1 MYNQSFQVLHQFVL
15 YSSFREYFLDT
26 FLLVHLLVVKLHQGE
41 SVLDEF
47 QLVSEL
53 NQLLSRQSGQHRL
66 HLQQKQISPDSIES
80 CYVKTMCQYV
90 YISTAAVMFWNETLI
105 VPSTRCLGTESPAP
119 RGARDP
125 ETHQTASHSER
136 PPSSL
141 NQTLLS
147 LLSAAPRAPSPPS
160 TPKGGREAKS

>member
-1 MYNQSFQVLHQFVL
+1 
-15 YSSFREYFLDT
+15 
-26 FLLVHLLVVKLHQGE
+26 
-41 SVLDEF
+41 
-47 QLVSEL
+47 
-53 NQLLSRQSGQHRL
+53 
-66 HLQQKQISPDSIES
+66 
-80 CYVKTMCQYV
+80 MCQYV
-90 YISTAAVMFWNETLI
+90 YISTAAVVFWNETLI

-147 LLSAAPRAPSPPS
+147 LLSAAPHAPSPPS
-160 TPKGGREAKS
+160 TPKGRKDEELKEKGRAKTSVTCQTMKIENCSGQLKFISVWCTCSLSHWRKQSLLSSCYVLFCLDFADENSGGIMI